1 MKRNY
6 DNNVNALDAGKVMA
20 ECLKSPRQSCHFKI
34 FRDLGSIKA
43 MYKYNCT
50 LIFDDVNSEVNLT
63 SDKYAFCAYDL
74 AFFLHQEFGLNDF
87 DLSMH
92 GNTLE
97 PMSTIRHDDVVH
109 IDGFKHWTADN
120 WNRLMHAINGNME
133 FDIDDF
139 LEKTAFADYSDKM
152 MWMKEQLPDIKID
165 ENESATNS
173 RAEFFKLCGGR
184 INDDLVRY
192 LWDHVVVPSKP
203 AFEKVDNKAIDKEL
217 RELRALMKDAA
228 EKGIPFCDLKVE
240 KNKDLAMR
248 IYHTFLELK
257 KGPKFSRKERSAMIS
272 KVKLQQKLNIKRS
285 LAEAVKNHNLG
296 IDIDPH
302 KEVKVHV
309 NKVTME
315 GEPSGLALE
324 DKKDFGDYAGIYSD
338 TVDNADAECR
348 SGEQNMK
355 KEGVDDIQKDSN
367 QVQDLDES
375 IVEEKKEE
383 YGILG
388 FLFRTKK
395 YIYDILVKN
404 DVKDGIPDEAN
415 DPVVSLINAI
425 RYPVAVV
432 STIVSGGILSV
443 FFYALRT
450 AVMAGT
456 LLLDT
461 EPLEAFKMVVKF
473 GRSPLKYA
481 LTLLVIAIILGRT
494 VFQHIQRHEIDI
506 EDYVVEPR
514 KAITQKREYDN
525 HFETTKHEVTCNFTE
540 TVTDRLKISFGPLSL
555 SIPYYYV
562 CTEHTASLELVANIL
577 SPINMNGTLSP
588 TSIIERVC
596 KATNIGSFID
606 YDRAQVYEKDL
617 IGGAQR
623 LAIAVAFHFRCGT
636 LRTNLI
642 NQVFQKVEDK
652 LVLLPTDTL
661 TRTLASSMLLSTF
674 VIKNT
679 TKAFTFMDTV
689 LKTFVSQRLQSL
701 MRPLLVQLNAWR
713 RMMNLSVHQ
722 WLILVSS
729 IYLLIRLVR
738 M

>member
-1 MKRNY
+1 MKRNC
-6 DNNVNALDAGKVMA
+6 DENVYALDAGKVMA
-20 ECLKSPRQSCHFKI
+20 ECLKSPRQSCHFKL
-34 FRDLGSIKA
+34 FTSLGSNIA
-43 MYKYNCT
+43 IYKYACT
-50 LIFDDVNSEVNLT
+50 LIFDDVKTEVNLT
-63 SDKYAFCAYDL
+63 SNVYAFSAYDL
-74 AFFLHQEFGLNDF
+74 AFFLHQEFGLNEF
-87 DLSMH
+87 NLYMR
-92 GNTLE
+92 GNLLD
-97 PMSTIRHDDVVH
+97 PMSTIRHEDIIH

-133 FDIDDF
+133 FNIDKF
-139 LEKTAFADYSDKM
+139 LEETAYADYSDKL
-152 MWMKEQLPDIKID
+152 MWMKEQLPELKLDENINSRTELFKICAGKID
-165 ENESATNS
+165 
-173 RAEFFKLCGGR
+173 
-184 INDDLVRY
+184 DDLVKF
-192 LWDHVVVPSKP
+192 LWDNVIVPSKP
-203 AFEKVDNKAIDKEL
+203 VPKIDNKAIDKEL
-217 RELRALMKDAA
+217 AELRAQMKEAA
-228 EKGIPFCDLKVE
+228 EKGIPFSELKVE
-240 KNKDLAMR
+240 KNRDLAMR

-257 KGPKFSRKERSAMIS
+257 KGHKFSRNERSAMIS
-272 KVKLQQKLNIKRS
+272 KVKLQQKLSLRRS
-285 LAEAVKNHNLG
+285 LAEAANNHNAG
-296 IDIDPH
+296 VDIDPH

-315 GEPSGLALE
+315 DEPSGLALN
-324 DKKDFGDYAGIYSD
+324 DKKDFGDYAGVYSD
-338 TVDNADAECR
+338 KIDNADAECR
-348 SGEQNMK
+348 PGQQNMK
-355 KEGVDDIQKDSN
+355 KEGIDDKTNPGDSN

-388 FLFRTKK
+388 FLFKTKK
-395 YIYDILVKN
+395 YIYDLLVKN
-404 DVKDGIPDEAN
+404 DTKDGIPDEAN

-432 STIVSGGILSV
+432 STLVSGGILSV

-461 EPLEAFKMVVKF
+461 EPLEAFMMVVRF

-481 LTLLVIAIILGRT
+481 FTLLVIAIILGRT
-494 VFQHIQRHEIDI
+494 VLQHIQRHEIDI

-540 TVTDRLKISFGPLSL
+540 TVTDRLKVSFGPISF

-642 NQVFQKVEDK
+642 NQVFQKAEDK

-661 TRTLASSMLLSTF
+661 TRTLASSILLSTF
-674 VIKNT
+674 VIRNT
-679 TKAFTFMDTV
+679 MRALSYMDTV
-689 LKTFVSQRLQSL
+689 LKMFISLRLQSL
-701 MRPLLVQLNAWR
+701 MRRLLAQLNAWR
-713 RMMNLSVHQ
+713 LMTNLSVRQ

-729 IYLLIRLVR
+729 IYLLTRLVR